1 MKIVKIV
8 LPIIGLEVPA
18 SCAEVA
24 RNAKPSKSERPAAVV
39 SGSWLL

>member
-24 RNAKPSKSERPAAVV
+24 RNPKPSKSERPAAVV
-39 SGSWLL
+39 NGSWLL